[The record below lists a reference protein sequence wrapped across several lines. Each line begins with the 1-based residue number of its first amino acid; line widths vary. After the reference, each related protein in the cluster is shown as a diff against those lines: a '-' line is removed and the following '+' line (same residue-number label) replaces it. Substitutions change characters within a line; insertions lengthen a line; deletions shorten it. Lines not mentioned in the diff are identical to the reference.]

1 MNLLYKLQDNAFNI
15 FVFMTYFVYFA
26 SIIGAFSV
34 DPKFMDTIDFYA
46 KLYICLFLL
55 IRFNPIR
62 KKIKFT
68 ELDRK
73 ISFSA
78 GVFLLT
84 TVIINGLV
92 TRYNIHIKKM
102 FPILERQKN

>member
-1 MNLLYKLQDNAFNI
+1 MNLLYKLQDNGFNI
-15 FVFMTYFVYFA
+15 FVFITYFVYIA
-26 SIIGAFSV
+26 SMIGAFSV
-34 DPKFMDTIDFYA
+34 NPKFMDTIDFYA

-55 IRFNPIR
+55 IRFNPLR
-62 KKIKFT
+62 NKINFT

-78 GVFLLT
+78 GFFLLT

-92 TRYNIHIKKM
+92 SRYNIPIKNM
-102 FPILERQKN
+102 FPRDQN